1 MKKALSILFLP
12 LYDVWDGV
20 GAFSPF
26 LKGGNIL
33 RSRSILFNDK
43 NQANDLSGGIF
54 FDGNNDFTGN
64 LGESESGIIQSNP
77 GQQPSRKNFGRI
89 NGASI
94 EKDILIIGGG
104 LAGLSTALHIALN
117 SDPSERR
124 QVTILER
131 ERFSDQKIK
140 TTAASFA
147 AAGMLAPQSERLPT
161 GPLLDLCLASR
172 DMYADFCATV
182 EGLASNCHSDAAKYL
197 WGSGD
202 ETGDCSLQPWE
213 VGFTSTGGFL
223 APAFAGDS
231 VATWAPPEGSG
242 TAHWLDEIQVHELEP
257 HLHPD
262 VIGGWWFPE
271 DASVDARRLTCSLR
285 AACVEAGVQFFSG
298 KEYAAKSLDISGKFL
313 DLNGWS

>member
-1 MKKALSILFLP
+1 M
-12 LYDVWDGV
+12 
-20 GAFSPF
+20 
-26 LKGGNIL
+26 
-33 RSRSILFNDK
+33 
-43 NQANDLSGGIF
+43 SGGIF

-64 LGESESGIIQSNP
+64 LGESNSGVIQSNLS
-77 GQQPSRKNFGRI
+77 QKSSRKRFGRR
-89 NGASI
+89 NGAST

-117 SDPSERR
+117 SNPSERR

-161 GPLLDLCLASR
+161 GPLLDLCLTSR

-182 EGLASNCHSDAAKYL
+182 EGLASSCHSDAAKYL
-197 WGSGD
+197 WGSDDDDDDD
-202 ETGDCSLQPWE
+202 EKEDSLLQPWE

-242 TAHWLDEIQVHELEP
+242 TAHWLDGIQVHELEP
-257 HLHPD
+257 NLHPD

-285 AACVEAGVQFFSG
+285 AACVEAGVQFLSG
-298 KEYAAKSLDISGKFL
+298 EEYAAKSLDISGKFF
-313 DLNGWS
+313 DFN

>member
-12 LYDVWDGV
+12 WYDVWDIGV
-20 GAFSPF
+20 GAFSPV
-26 LKGGNIL
+26 LKGRKIVH
-33 RSRSILFNDK
+33 SSTILFNDK

-64 LGESESGIIQSNP
+64 LGESNSGVIQSNLR
-77 GQQPSRKNFGRI
+77 QKSSRKRFGRR
-89 NGASI
+89 NGAST

-117 SDPSERR
+117 SNPSERR

-161 GPLLDLCLASR
+161 GPLLDLCLTSR

-182 EGLASNCHSDAAKYL
+182 EGLASSCHSDAAKYL
-197 WGSGD
+197 WGSDDD
-202 ETGDCSLQPWE
+202 ENEDSLLQPWE

-242 TAHWLDEIQVHELEP
+242 TAHWLDGIQVHELEP
-257 HLHPD
+257 NLHPD

-285 AACVEAGVQFFSG
+285 AACVEAGVQFLSG
-298 KEYAAKSLDISGKFL
+298 EEYAAKSLDISGKFF
-313 DLNGWS
+313 DFN